1 MRIIDILGSPGY
13 HASGGFRVPGFGA
26 FQQKQGVAACSTPA
40 TACAVTARPR
50 NVDLSI
56 GFSPSVEERSP
67 DLGVLT

>member
-1 MRIIDILGSPGY
+1 MRIIDIPGFPGY
-13 HASGGFRVPGFGA
+13 HATRGFRVSGFGA

-40 TACAVTARPR
+40 TARAVTAHPM

-67 DLGVLT
+67 